1 MAYYQT
7 CTVCD
12 GTGKLTCSRCGG
24 SGKVFGNLHRFTQY
38 TCSQVKALA
47 PLEPVG
53 NVTVWAVL
61 KSKMM
66 MIEYLN
72 MLLKVTPH

>member
-38 TCSQVKALA
+38 TCSQCKGSGTTGTCWKCYGMGSV
-47 PLEPVG
+47 E
-53 NVTVWAVL
+53 
-61 KSKMM
+61 
-66 MIEYLN
+66 IEDDDD
-72 MLLKVTPH
+72 